1 MSASTEEAT
10 PSIEEQHTQ
19 RLLQQRIKIQKE
31 HERIFHRHMRNQYMK
46 HVNNCFLDENCNV
59 DYVYDIY
66 TTRFTSDT
74 YYQNVRFKQNIQW
87 NGSLYSTML
96 KFPVNT
102 PDKVLFILDMNNTT
116 NKIVGIGLMRN
127 ILAKDQSVN
136 IYSNPSFNNYIY
148 KSTYYIS
155 LAEIYDF
162 ENNDDIS
169 DSDSGS
175 ESNKETKA
183 EHNEWSKYIE
193 DEFEA
198 KLFYGKSH
206 SKRGGSFMV
215 FPKKFKQRKHL
226 LFLISLFIAF
236 NPNNFI
242 ENVMK
247 KVKF

>member
-1 MSASTEEAT
+1 MSISANPTL
-10 PSIEEQHTQ
+10 SIEEQHTQ
-19 RLLQQRIKIQKE
+19 RLLQQRVKIQKE
-31 HERIFHRHMRNQYMK
+31 HERIFHRHMQNKYIK
-46 HVNNCFLDENCNV
+46 YLNNCFLDEDCPV
-59 DYVYDIY
+59 ECVYDIY

-74 YYQNVRFKQNIQW
+74 YYQNVRIKQNIKW
-87 NGSLYSTML
+87 AGSLYSTML

-102 PDKVLFILDMNNTT
+102 PDKLLFILDMNNTT

-136 IYSNPSFNNYIY
+136 IYSNPAFNNYVY

-155 LAEIYDF
+155 LTQNHDF
-162 ENNDDIS
+162 E
-169 DSDSGS
+169 DSDDSCAKA
-175 ESNKETKA
+175 KETKT
-183 EHNEWSKYIE
+183 ESLEWSKYIE

-215 FPKKFKQRKHL
+215 FPKRFKQRKHL
-226 LFLISLFIAF
+226 FFLISLFIAL

-242 ENVMK
+242 ENVMD